1 MKTIIKEEYKYS
13 ELTGK
18 IIGCAIEVHKALGAG
33 FQEIIYQR
41 ALAMEMRRQGVSFNQ
56 EFEMTVFYK
65 DEIAGRR
72 RVDFLAEDVVSV
84 ELKAKTQ
91 FDDANLNQGINYLE
105 AMRLEVGLLFN
116 FGAKRLQFKRLI
128 NSKHLNPET

>member
-1 MKTIIKEEYKYS
+1 MKTIINPEYKYS

-18 IIGCAIEVHKALGAG
+18 IIGCAIEVHNTLGAG

-41 ALAMEMRRQGVSFNQ
+41 ALAMEMSRQGISFNQ
-56 EFEMTVFYK
+56 EYEMTIFYK

-72 RVDFLAEDVVSV
+72 RVDFLAEDIVSV
-84 ELKAKTQ
+84 ELKARTQ

-116 FGAKRLQFKRLI
+116 FGAKRLQIKRLI
-128 NSKHLNPET
+128 NSKHLHPGA

>member
-41 ALAMEMRRQGVSFNQ
+41 ALAMEMRRQGISFNQ

-72 RVDFLAEDVVSV
+72 RVDFLAEDVLSV
-84 ELKAKTQ
+84 ELKARTQ
-91 FDDANLNQGINYLE
+91 LDDANLNQGINYLE

-128 NSKHLNPET
+128 NSKHLNP